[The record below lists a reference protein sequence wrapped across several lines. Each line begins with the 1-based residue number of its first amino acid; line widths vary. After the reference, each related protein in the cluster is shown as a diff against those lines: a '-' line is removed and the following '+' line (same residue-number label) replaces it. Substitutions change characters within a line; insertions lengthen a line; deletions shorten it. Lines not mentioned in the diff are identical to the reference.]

1 MTTTMTMTIQTTRTF
16 LAALTVSTTLACSAS
31 LAPAQPQTSSTS
43 PHDLS
48 KFLINYAEDRN
59 SLDRFYPRYWSEQR
73 LERLEAFFKDSTTTL
88 AALDFEALDQAGKID
103 YLLLKF
109 RHEYELA
116 HLSTDHAK
124 LAEMTPLAP
133 FRANMLKLEESTGR
147 MEPVDARAAADAL
160 AAFPEA
166 IKAAKTRVEEGRKA
180 DTDTTRA
187 ADALKVSPVLARR
200 AAGLLTMLRAS
211 MYNWYT
217 FHNGYHPEFSWWVH
231 KPFEEAIAALDDYTN
246 FLRKDVASIKGEP
259 DDPLVGD
266 PIGRDGLL
274 LDLRNEM
281 LLYTPEELIAIGEQ
295 EFAWCESEMKK
306 AAAEMKFDDWH
317 KALAKVKLHNV
328 PPGEQDDL
336 VAKQGREIVKFLK
349 DRDLI
354 TIPPL
359 AEETWRTEMS
369 SLETQRYL
377 PFAAYNEQAMTI
389 GYPTGAMKHADK
401 LMSMRGNNIHFT
413 RLVTPH
419 ELIPGHHLQIY
430 MARRERPERGI
441 FSTPFF
447 VEGWALYWEMVLF
460 NTDWPRGPEDRIGM
474 LFWRMHRCARI
485 IVSLKFHMEQMTP
498 KEMIDFLV
506 ERVGHEKL
514 TATSEVRRFIGGE
527 YSPLYQCGYMIGG
540 LQLRALR
547 QQLVEPGTPGTKLLT
562 SKAFHDQLLT
572 YGPIPIEMV
581 RASLLN
587 TPLTR
592 DWQPGWR
599 FQ

>member
-1 MTTTMTMTIQTTRTF
+1 MMPRSTQRF
-16 LAALTVSTTLACSAS
+16 FAAITVVSS
-31 LAPAQPQTSSTS
+31 LFQCVHAQPQPAATG

-48 KFLINYAEDRN
+48 RALTAYAEDRN
-59 SLDRFYPRYWSEQR
+59 SLDRFYPRYWSELRMGR
-73 LERLEAFFKDSTTTL
+73 LESFFKESSAKLEATGFDTL
-88 AALDFEALDQAGKID
+88 NQAGKID
-103 YLLLKF
+103 YLLLRFKL
-109 RHEYELA
+109 EYELA
-116 HLSTDHAK
+116 HLATDRAK
-124 LAEMTPLAP
+124 LAEMSPLAP
-133 FRANMLKLEESTGR
+133 FRVDILKLEESTGR
-147 MEPVDARAAADAL
+147 MEPIDPRAAADAV
-160 AAFPEA
+160 AALPEA
-166 IKAAKTRVEEGRKA
+166 IKAAKTRVEEGRKP
-180 DTDTTRA
+180 DTDTARA
-187 ADALKVSPVLARR
+187 AVALKVSPVLARR
-200 AAGLLTMLRAS
+200 AAGLLGMLRSS

-231 KPFEEAIAALDDYTN
+231 KPFEEAIAALDDYSN
-246 FLRKDVASIKGEP
+246 FLSKDIAGIKGEP

-266 PIGRDGLL
+266 PIGRDGLM

-281 LLYTPEELIAIGEQ
+281 LPYTPEELIAVGEQ
-295 EFAWCESEMKK
+295 EFAWCEAEMKK
-306 AAAEMKFDDWH
+306 AASEMGFDDWH
-317 KALAKVKLHNV
+317 KALAKVKLATV

-336 VAKQGREIVKFLK
+336 VAKQGREIVRFLR

-359 AEETWRTEMS
+359 ADETWRTEMS

-389 GYPTGAMKHADK
+389 GYPTDAMKHADK

-441 FSTPFF
+441 FTTPFF
-447 VEGWALYWEMVLF
+447 VEGWALYWEMVLYP
-460 NTDWPRGPEDRIGM
+460 TDWPKGPEDRIGM

-498 KEMIDFLV
+498 PQMIDFLV

-540 LQLRALR
+540 LQIRALR
-547 QQLVEPGTPGTKLLT
+547 RQLVEPGTPGADRLSEK
-562 SKAFHDQLLT
+562 SFHDQLLT

-581 RASLLN
+581 RAGLLN
-587 TPLTR
+587 SPLTR

-599 FQ
+599 FANP